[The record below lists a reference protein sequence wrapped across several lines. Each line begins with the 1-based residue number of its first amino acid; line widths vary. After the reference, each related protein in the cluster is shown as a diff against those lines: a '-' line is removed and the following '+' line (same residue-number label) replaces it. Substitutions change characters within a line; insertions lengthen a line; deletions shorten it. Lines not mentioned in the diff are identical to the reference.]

1 MSCLLTSD
9 YVVGTIIQ
17 GCMGSLF
24 ECQSLFNH
32 HSRTG
37 YVCRFQFCDI
47 NDVAIQLVML
57 WDNQTL
63 D

>member
-9 YVVGTIIQ
+9 YVRHHYQRLHGFT
-17 GCMGSLF
+17 

-32 HSRTG
+32 HSATG